1 MSDALKDQLLQSAKR
16 LFLTH
21 GYDAVG
27 MRDIAKAVGLQ
38 PVQVYRLDLSKSDI
52 LAEIIIEL
60 NEAQIR
66 QLPELRARISDA
78 SLVEMVCAYFH
89 ELYVLDI
96 QYLPIRSVGA
106 AYGWLWSGTYEEKI
120 ISQVMQLL
128 QPVVEWMRE
137 AGLTQIEA
145 RGFGIWSVY
154 YVGFRRAVVN
164 GGNADDCIQ
173 MIRPTLEV
181 LLGKVRHTER
191 CDCNTNKVAPS

>member
-1 MSDALKDQLLQSAKR
+1 MSDTLKDQLLQSAKR

-38 PVQVYRLDLSKSDI
+38 PVQVYRLNLSKSDI

-66 QLPELRARISDA
+66 QLPELLARISDA

-89 ELYVLDI
+89 ELYELDI

-106 AYGWLWSGTYEEKI
+106 AHGWLWSGTYEEKI

-128 QPVVEWMRE
+128 QPVVEWMGE

-154 YVGFRRAVVN
+154 YVGFRRAVIN
-164 GGNADDCIQ
+164 GGNANECIQ
-173 MIRPTLEV
+173 TIRPSLEV

-191 CDCNTNKVAPS
+191 CDCNAKKISP